1 MTVEERVWT
10 ERHRP
15 QTLGEVIGNEEQ
27 VDRLKQ
33 WVDDDSV
40 PNVLLHGPPGV
51 GKTASVVAFAKEKYG
66 DDWRANL
73 IQMNASD
80 ERGIDV
86 VRDQI
91 KSQAQQAASGHY
103 EFKIIYLDE
112 SDSLTKDA
120 MNALRRTMEKYSDNT
135 RFFLSCNYPNKI
147 IDPIQSRCVSLPF
160 NRLEDSEIEELLT
173 EILQKED
180 VEYDQSAVDKV
191 IEYVDGDARRAVH
204 SLQTSVEDGEL
215 TEEVLEVVGS
225 GADEEAIQEVLMLAE
240 RGDIDEAQSKVVK
253 EVIPEV
259 TDYSRLAKKMMRAVK
274 DSELPDDTRFY
285 AMSRLGEMERNILEG
300 CNPEV
305 QVNSFVAQLPVI
317 RHASVGQYND

>member
-1 MTVEERVWT
+1 MAVEEQIWA
-10 ERHRP
+10 EKYRP
-15 QTLGEVIGNEEQ
+15 EALDEVIGNEEQ
-27 VDRLKQ
+27 VNRMKQ

-40 PNVLLHGPPGV
+40 PNLLLHGPAGV

-66 DDWRANL
+66 DEWRSNL

-80 ERGIDV
+80 DRGIDV

-91 KSQAQQAASGHY
+91 KSQAQQAASGNY
-103 EFKIIYLDE
+103 NYKIIYLDE

-135 RFFLSCNYPNKI
+135 RFFLSCNFPNKI

-160 NRLEDSEIEELLT
+160 NRLSDDEIEDLLT
-173 EILQKED
+173 RILEKED
-180 VEYDQSAVDKV
+180 VDYDESAVNRI

-215 TEEVLEVVGS
+215 TEDVLEVVS
-225 GADEEAIQEVLMLAE
+225 GGVDEEVLQDVLSLAE
-240 RGDIDEAQSKVVK
+240 QGNIDEAQSKVVK

-274 DSELPDDTRFY
+274 NSDLPDDTRFY
-285 AMSRLGEMERNILEG
+285 AMSKLGEVERNILEG

-305 QVNSFVAQLPVI
+305 QVNSFVAQVPVI
-317 RHASVGQYND
+317 RYASIDQYND